1 MNFESVAGIVKKH
14 LTDAVLAIC
23 RGHMRAVDN
32 IVGDALRR
40 LENAALCSE
49 GIVYR
54 AVIFIEQRVLAPCLF
69 IAADKHIVGGID
81 KQKLC
86 VALELLELDDG
97 VEQIAERRAD
107 ADIGNNGDLF
117 SFFAGIEQKLR
128 ESRHKLRRHIIHAEI
143 AYVFKRINNSRFS
156 CTGQS
161 GDDGDL
167 HFIFSYKISR

>member
-14 LTDAVLAIC
+14 LADAVLAIC

-32 IVGDALRR
+32 IVGDALRGF
-40 LENAALCSE
+40 ENAALCGE

-81 KQKLC
+81 KQKLR

-117 SFFAGIEQKLR
+117 SFSRELSRSCAKVGISLGGMLSTQK
-128 ESRHKLRRHIIHAEI
+128 
-143 AYVFKRINNSRFS
+143 
-156 CTGQS
+156 
-161 GDDGDL
+161 
-167 HFIFSYKISR
+167 